1 MSTSVGS
8 SLVIA
13 IFGANGNIS
22 SNVISHIE
30 KLLANGTDL
39 ISDFTLRIITRDPEN
54 LLTKVHC
61 MKTEIIAGSINDT
74 DRLDELLMNV
84 HRAFFCLPQHL
95 SSDEMLATSNRF
107 TDAAKRAGVQTVVRI
122 SSYGMDNKS
131 ATEGSQGTL
140 GKAHVEGEEYMRA
153 NGLTVTSVRP
163 TSFFSNFLKYDYPS
177 VNTSSTF
184 YSPLGKESSV
194 NWISCDDIS
203 SVVARA
209 LLDYKLDG
217 KVLDITGSDQNT
229 LTAENMRILLQKK
242 FQKDIIYV
250 ELPIP
255 ENTEMN
261 GLWLFLR
268 AGGFSHHTNTVEEIT
283 GKKPIEFSDFLDTLL
298 K

>member
-1 MSTSVGS
+1 
-8 SLVIA
+8 
-13 IFGANGNIS
+13 
-22 SNVISHIE
+22 
-30 KLLANGTDL
+30 
-39 ISDFTLRIITRDPEN
+39 
-54 LLTKVHC
+54 
-61 MKTEIIAGSINDT
+61 
-74 DRLDELLMNV
+74 
-84 HRAFFCLPQHL
+84 
-95 SSDEMLATSNRF
+95 
-107 TDAAKRAGVQTVVRI
+107 
-122 SSYGMDNKS
+122 
-131 ATEGSQGTL
+131 
-140 GKAHVEGEEYMRA
+140 MRA

-203 SVVARA
+203 FVVARA

-217 KVLDITGSDQNT
+217 KVLDISGPEQNT